1 MRFEDKIDQLG
12 SAIASIVALRLSHD
26 ATVATKAESC
36 VDALNVMLWSLAT
49 TEAEAG
55 DKRPVSELSDILAH
69 ARMEPSVYE
78 IHCPMS
84 QEMVHNLVR
93 RGHLEQ
99 PDELEH
105 WKDPSYESTTDIIVE
120 LASRLIREMCRG
132 L

>member
-1 MRFEDKIDQLG
+1 MRFEDKLDQHG

-26 ATVATKAESC
+26 AAVATKAESC
-36 VDALNVMLWSLAT
+36 VDALNIMLWSLAT
-49 TEAEAG
+49 TKGEAG
-55 DKRPVSELSDILAH
+55 DKRPVSELSDLLAH
-69 ARMEPSVYE
+69 ARSESSVYE
-78 IHCPMS
+78 IHCTMS

-99 PDELEH
+99 PGELED

-120 LASRLIREMCRG
+120 LSSRLIREMCSG